1 MKKIRK
7 YLYIFGLFF
16 LIFPPHIL
24 IYGYTVKTVY
34 LFVFVPGLIGGYNF
48 FTKQKGSIVEKATLA
63 FMLIALA
70 YFSIFSGIYLF
81 RDVSVVNQILKGF
94 IILFACSFYVNI
106 YNKIYGDHFV
116 TRLFV
121 DLNKIGIIHSSI
133 VIATFLSPDFRD
145 FLYSFIGLTEKSTRY
160 LYGEVLH
167 VRYQGIVVSGFSML
181 STTHA
186 LLLVIGVWGFYMD
199 KEKHR
204 LSEIILFSLGQI
216 MIFISIV
223 LIGRT
228 GFVVIILFLGAL
240 LFYRIDYF
248 KKCHHVSKKSIKLM
262 FAFIV
267 IAITIMLTVDL
278 SEYKKN
284 IDYAFETVIKYYES
298 QELDSS
304 TTEVLQKHFIFPDTT
319 YEILFGTGNFGRSDN
334 LPYIHSD
341 VGYVL
346 FIFGAGVFGMLVGY
360 SFYFIGLF
368 YSYKYRSLNPYLSAF
383 IVVFLFVL
391 IILNLKDYYYIG
403 HIGYSQI
410 YFIMI
415 CALGTCVGYRNN
427 IKMKKRY
434 F

>member
-1 MKKIRK
+1 
-7 YLYIFGLFF
+7 LYIFGLFF